1 MEILDRLKSMVG
13 VGAPTIE
20 LTGIGPFRAGEL
32 LCGRVVLRG
41 GEYDAP
47 VKDIS
52 LHLDEERL
60 TYNALATPDR
70 QFWRRVAELVITL
83 DGRVLQKGEL
93 LELPFEL
100 VTPRDLTPN
109 SDAVT
114 YALVAETEV
123 PGLNPRAQAELTL
136 EA

>member
-1 MEILDRLKSMVG
+1 M
-13 VGAPTIE
+13 
-20 LTGIGPFRAGEL
+20 
-32 LCGRVVLRG
+32 LRG
-41 GEYDAP
+41 GDYDAP
-47 VKDIS
+47 VKDIE

-60 TYNALATPDR
+60 TYNALASPDR

-83 DGRVLQKGEL
+83 DGRVLMKDEV

-109 SDAVT
+109 SETVT
-114 YALVAETEV
+114 YELIATTEV